1 MGTGQAFRRKETVMH
16 DIDRTQLEAWGDAG
30 EFESGEFPFSGETS
44 YFGEVPF
51 GDMEFEYESEY
62 EMETPG
68 LFTEAQEMELAA
80 QLLDAQ
86 SEAELDQFFGGLLK
100 SVGRAIKSPVGRAIG
115 GMLKGVAKKALP
127 VVGGALGNLVVPGLG
142 GVVGSKLA
150 TAAGSMFGLELEGMS
165 PEDQE
170 FEVARRV
177 VRLSGEALRQAAMM
191 PPTVPPQVAAK
202 SAVLAAAQKHAP
214 GLVNEASFRGGSGY
228 GYGGHRGAS
237 QGQQN
242 GRWIRR
248 GNKIVL
254 FGIS

>member
-1 MGTGQAFRRKETVMH
+1 MH

-30 EFESGEFPFSGETS
+30 EFESGEYSFNGESS
-44 YFGEVPF
+44 YFGEGSF
-51 GDMEFEYESEY
+51 GELEFEYESEY

-68 LFTEAQEMELAA
+68 LFSEAQEMELAA

-86 SEAELDQFFGGLLK
+86 SEAELDQFFGGLIK
-100 SVGRAIKSPVGRAIG
+100 SVGKAIKSPIGRAIG
-115 GMLKGVAKKALP
+115 GVLKGVAKKALP
-127 VVGGALGNLVVPGLG
+127 VVGGAVGNFVLPGVG
-142 GVVGSKLA
+142 GMVGSKLA
-150 TAAGSMFGLELEGMS
+150 SATGSMFGLELEGMS

-202 SAVLAAAQKHAP
+202 SAVIAAAQKHAP
-214 GLVNEASFRGGSGY
+214 GLVQEGSFGGGY
-228 GYGGHRGAS
+228 GYGGGGNRNTRS
-237 QGQQN
+237 GQQS
-242 GRWIRR
+242 GRWVRR

-254 FGIS
+254 LGIS